1 MKKFICFALIFAILT
16 MTFIINAGAMPAPCY
31 FGDANAD
38 NKRDITDATFVQE
51 YLSKTQT
58 MTLLQEKLSDVDADS
73 KITIYD
79 ATLIQRKIAK
89 IVSQY
94 PAGNE
99 IYVYILLGEMVC
111 NRVSGA
117 VGVGEPVKFTVNP
130 DGKCE
135 PFTYDFYIND
145 ELIEEDSLSNSFTY
159 TFEESG
165 YYNVRIVVTNTV
177 GISIG
182 TSKQFYIK

>member
-1 MKKFICFALIFAILT
+1 MKKFVCLIFVVTILV
-16 MTFIINAGAMPAPCY
+16 MTFTVNAGAMPAPCY
-31 FGDANAD
+31 FGDANVD
-38 NKRDITDATFVQE
+38 NKRDILDATFVQE
-51 YLSKTQT
+51 NLSKKNT

-73 KITIYD
+73 EITIID
-79 ATLIQRKIAK
+79 ATMIQQKIAK
-89 IVSQY
+89 LINQF

-117 VGVGEPVKFTVNP
+117 VGVNEPVTFTANP
-130 DGKCE
+130 DGRCK

-145 ELIEEDSLSNSFTY
+145 VLIEEDSPNNSFTY

-165 YYNVRIVVTNTV
+165 YYNVRISVTNTV
-177 GISIG
+177 GVSASTNTI
-182 TSKQFYIK
+182 FYIK